1 MLDANKH
8 LRHVKNAVLDAAY
21 LWFPLGQAL
30 DIPQGTLKTIDSDR
44 KFHEEND
51 RLNEMLSKWM
61 HSGEATIDRLLEALV
76 DPSVDRNDIAIKIR
90 DLKGDKR
97 RKVGLE

>member
-1 MLDANKH
+1 M
-8 LRHVKNAVLDAAY
+8 KNSLLDAAY

-30 DIPQGTLKTIDSDR
+30 DIPQGTLKTIDLDR

-76 DPSVDRNDIAIKIR
+76 DPGVKRNDIATKIR
-90 DLKGDKR
+90 DLTGSMR